1 MDRHEGSGNHSLHS
15 DDCISSN
22 STRGDRMKLTNE
34 DYNRADE
41 LDEQESEPE
50 NTITDDDVADIHEA
64 QLDDYYDQG
73 GMD

>member
-1 MDRHEGSGNHSLHS
+1 
-15 DDCISSN
+15 
-22 STRGDRMKLTNE
+22 MKLTNE